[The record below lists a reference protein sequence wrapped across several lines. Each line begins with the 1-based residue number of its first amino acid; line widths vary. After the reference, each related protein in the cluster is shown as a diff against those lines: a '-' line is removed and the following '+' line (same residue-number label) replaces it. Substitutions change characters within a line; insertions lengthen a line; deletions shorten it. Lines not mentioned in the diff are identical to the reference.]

1 MYEIINIIIIII
13 IITIVIITL
22 KLTKEECVCLT
33 YFYSICYKS
42 ESLLHT
48 KSMHGQAMLPW
59 ALM

>member
-22 KLTKEECVCLT
+22 KLTKECVCLT